1 MANSST
7 AAAAA
12 YPLLV
17 QRYGV
22 AGVTPSSSS
31 SSMAT
36 RVFSLPAMKL
46 LDVNLSVEMCGNT
59 FLETPQGLVLVL
71 MTTSSPPA
79 SAFLLDPRDGSRV
92 AELPPLGE
100 GELPAHRRCVLSG
113 RPPEPGCGVLVFD
126 LESPALLFCRVGGER
141 WSRHGYDIGCYDLPE
156 EYCPVP
162 KRRQLFDVA
171 GVGGRFYFAEN
182 KGELGTLDFT
192 GGGGG
197 GGGGE
202 AVVGAIAIPVLDY
215 FPAGQVMSSSL
226 TFLVESRGDLF
237 LVAIA
242 FEGYSI
248 GGPYDVHVFRM
259 DFSAAAPGPAW
270 RRATDIGDRAF
281 LVGGDNSS
289 GASCSASG
297 CGVKANRIYWINGF
311 SEDEKRNLYVFSVE
325 DGSVET
331 FDTSGGYVLFCSV
344 FEPFHNSCTALTAT
358 IPAVIASVDT
368 DESAD
373 ATCVYY

>member
-1 MANSST
+1 
-7 AAAAA
+7 
-12 YPLLV
+12 
-17 QRYGV
+17 
-22 AGVTPSSSS
+22 
-31 SSMAT
+31 
-36 RVFSLPAMKL
+36 
-46 LDVNLSVEMCGNT
+46 
-59 FLETPQGLVLVL
+59 
-71 MTTSSPPA
+71 
-79 SAFLLDPRDGSRV
+79 
-92 AELPPLGE
+92 
-100 GELPAHRRCVLSG
+100 
-113 RPPEPGCGVLVFD
+113 VFD

-182 KGELGTLDFT
+182 KGELGPLDFT
-192 GGGGG
+192 

-331 FDTSGGYVLFCSV
+331 FDT
-344 FEPFHNSCTALTAT
+344 FESLPGAPRQTPFWL
-358 IPAVIASVDT
+358 V
-368 DESAD
+368 
-373 ATCVYY
+373 

>member
-1 MANSST
+1 
-7 AAAAA
+7 
-12 YPLLV
+12 
-17 QRYGV
+17 
-22 AGVTPSSSS
+22 
-31 SSMAT
+31 MAT

-46 LDVNLSVEMCGNT
+46 LDVNLPEEMCGNT

-171 GVGGRFYFAEN
+171 GVGGRFYFCED
-182 KGELGTLDFT
+182 KDFSLGTLDFT
-192 GGGGG
+192 GD
-197 GGGGE
+197 GE
-202 AVVGAIAIPVLDY
+202 VALVAVSVPGIDDIFPSPDSSGIAATY
-215 FPAGQVMSSSL
+215 
-226 TFLVESRGDLF
+226 LVESRGDLYLAAVVF
-237 LVAIA
+237 LGFRA
-242 FEGYSI
+242 EGPPHKFSVY
-248 GGPYDVHVFRM
+248 RM
-259 DFSAAAPGPAW
+259 DFSAAGPAW
-270 RRATDIGDRAF
+270 RRTADIGGDRAF
-281 LVGGDNSS
+281 VLGGGGGGNF

-297 CGVKANRIYWINGF
+297 CGVRANCLYWFNSF
-311 SEDEKRNLYVFSVE
+311 SPDDNNLHVLSVG
-325 DGSVET
+325 DGGVET
-331 FDTSGGYVLFCSV
+331 VAPPP
-344 FEPFHNSCTALTAT
+344 FEHASCVHKPFWLVPTTNNTA
-358 IPAVIASVDT
+358 
-368 DESAD
+368 
-373 ATCVYY
+373 

>member
-22 AGVTPSSSS
+22 GGVGSSTPSSSS
-31 SSMAT
+31 SSTAT

-46 LDVNLSVEMCGNT
+46 LDVNLPEEMTMMRGSSGGNT

-71 MTTSSPPA
+71 MSSPPA
-79 SAFLLDPRDGSRV
+79 ETFLLDPRDGSRV
-92 AELPPLGE
+92 AALPPLDE
-100 GELPAHRRCVLSG
+100 GELPAHRRCVLSD
-113 RPPEPGCGVLVFD
+113 RSPEPGCGVLVFD

-162 KRRQLFDVA
+162 KRKHFFDVA
-171 GVGGRFYFAEN
+171 GVGGRFYFTEN
-182 KGELGTLDFT
+182 NGELGTLDFT
-192 GGGGG
+192 GG
-197 GGGGE
+197 E
-202 AVVGAIAIPVLDY
+202 VAVGAIAIPVLDY
-215 FPAGQVMSSSL
+215 FPTDQVMYSSL
-226 TFLVESRGDLF
+226 TFLVESCGDLF

-259 DFSAAAPGPAW
+259 DFSAAPAW
-270 RRATDIGDRAF
+270 RRTTDIGDRAF
-281 LVGGDNSS
+281 VVGGDNFC

-297 CGVKANRIYWINGF
+297 CGVKANHIYWLNDF

-325 DGSVET
+325 DRSVET
-331 FDTSGGYVLFCSV
+331 VDT
-344 FEPFHNSCTALTAT
+344 FEPLPGAPRQTPFWL
-358 IPAVIASVDT
+358 V
-368 DESAD
+368 
-373 ATCVYY
+373 

>member
-46 LDVNLSVEMCGNT
+46 LDVNLPEEMCGNT

-171 GVGGRFYFAEN
+171 GVGG
-182 KGELGTLDFT
+182 
-192 GGGGG
+192 
-197 GGGGE
+197 
-202 AVVGAIAIPVLDY
+202 
-215 FPAGQVMSSSL
+215 SSL

-331 FDTSGGYVLFCSV
+331 FDT
-344 FEPFHNSCTALTAT
+344 FESLPGAPRQTPFWL
-358 IPAVIASVDT
+358 V
-368 DESAD
+368 
-373 ATCVYY
+373 